1 MQLTTHVTIIGA
13 GLTGLSLAFFLQAKG
28 ISVMVVEKRNRAGG
42 VMQTLEKDGFIYE
55 SGPNTGIIARGEV
68 AELFKALAPDCT
80 IELANPQSKNRWI
93 LKKGKWEPI
102 PAGFFKAIK
111 TPLFTLRD
119 KFGILGEPFRK
130 RGDNPMESIAGMV
143 KRRMGK
149 SYLDYA
155 VDPFI
160 SGIYAGDPDQL
171 ITKYAMPKLYA
182 LEQNYGSFIKGAI
195 KKSREAK
202 TPVELQATKEVFAA
216 RGGFKQLVAALLGK
230 LPEQNTYFGASALQ
244 INKENKGF
252 TTAFTTADG
261 TNCLI
266 HSDWV
271 VSTVGG
277 HSLKAMFDFIEDKE
291 LKPISDLRYAK
302 VVQVVMGFSKWNGP
316 KLNAFG
322 GLIPSKEKRNILGVL
337 FPSSIF
343 GGRAPAGGALLSV
356 FMGGIKKPE
365 IIEMDDAALTDM
377 AKAELEDLLQINR
390 SEMAFLD
397 IFRYPHAI
405 PQYDAASPQRLER
418 IAKLEQQYPG
428 LLLAGNIRNGIGI
441 SDRIGQAVDLA
452 ELIGNKIKSGQLK

>member
-1 MQLTTHVTIIGA
+1 MHKTDVTIIGA
-13 GLTGLSLAFFLQAKG
+13 GLTGLSLAFFLQEKG
-28 ISVMVVEKRNRAGG
+28 ISVVVVEKQNRAGG
-42 VMQTLEKDGFIYE
+42 VMQTLERDGFIYE

-102 PAGFFKAIK
+102 PAGFIKAIK

-182 LEQNYGSFIKGAI
+182 LEQHYGSFIKGAI

-202 TPVELQATKEVFAA
+202 TPVEMQATKEVFAA
-216 RGGFKQLVAALLGK
+216 RGGFKNLVAALVGK
-230 LPEQNTYFGASALQ
+230 LPGQNLYLGVSGLQ
-244 INKENKGF
+244 IIREEKGF
-252 TTAFTTADG
+252 TSTFSTAEG
-261 TNCLI
+261 NSCQI
-266 HSDWV
+266 QSEWV

-277 HSLKAMFDFIEDKE
+277 HSLTGMFDFIDSNA

-343 GGRAPAGGALLSV
+343 EGRTPEGGALLSV

-365 IIEMDDAALTDM
+365 IIEMDDAALTAM
-377 AKAELEDLLQINR
+377 ATAELEDLLQISLSN
-390 SEMAFLD
+390 MAFLE

-405 PQYDAASPQRLER
+405 PQYDASSPQRLER
-418 IAKLEQQYPG
+418 IAKLEKQYPG

-441 SDRIGQAVDLA
+441 SDRIGQAFDLA
-452 ELIGNKIKSGQLK
+452 DMIGNTTKSEQSK

>member
-1 MQLTTHVTIIGA
+1 
-13 GLTGLSLAFFLQAKG
+13 
-28 ISVMVVEKRNRAGG
+28 
-42 VMQTLEKDGFIYE
+42 
-55 SGPNTGIIARGEV
+55 
-68 AELFKALAPDCT
+68 
-80 IELANPQSKNRWI
+80 
-93 LKKGKWEPI
+93 
-102 PAGFFKAIK
+102 
-111 TPLFTLRD
+111 
-119 KFGILGEPFRK
+119 
-130 RGDNPMESIAGMV
+130 
-143 KRRMGK
+143 
-149 SYLDYA
+149 
-155 VDPFI
+155 
-160 SGIYAGDPDQL
+160 
-171 ITKYAMPKLYA
+171 
-182 LEQNYGSFIKGAI
+182 
-195 KKSREAK
+195 
-202 TPVELQATKEVFAA
+202 
-216 RGGFKQLVAALLGK
+216 
-230 LPEQNTYFGASALQ
+230 
-244 INKENKGF
+244 
-252 TTAFTTADG
+252 
-261 TNCLI
+261 
-266 HSDWV
+266 
-271 VSTVGG
+271 
-277 HSLKAMFDFIEDKE
+277 MFDFIEDKE